1 MKERF
6 LFITRNYPPK
16 IGGLEIYSYHL
27 INEFKKYH
35 SVNKIALTQSNIH
48 LVWFLPYSLLRALYI
63 VWRYSIYHIHLCDG
77 VLAPIGVL
85 LKCITRKPVSI
96 SIHGLDI
103 TYRNPLFQWV
113 IPWCVARLDRI
124 ICVSS
129 ATRAECIKRK
139 VPLDKCIVIPN
150 GIHPEEIK
158 LSHSKNDL
166 KAEIAERIGAA
177 VLDKTILVTV
187 GRLVK
192 RKGVAWFVAH
202 VMPHLDNTYYF
213 LVVGQGPEYD
223 RIKTV
228 IVRHHLQERVF
239 LLGALSRRERDRIL
253 NGSDIFVMPNI
264 SLSGDMEGFGIVALE
279 AGSCG
284 LPVIATDTQ
293 GIRDAVLDG
302 KTGLLV
308 PEKDTAGFV
317 NAIKNINLNSAAIQ
331 SIVKVTFS
339 WSRIYQRY
347 AEALT

>member
-1 MKERF
+1 MKKRF

-16 IGGLEIYSYHL
+16 IGGLENYSYHL
-27 INEFKKYH
+27 INEFKKHH
-35 SVNKIALTQSNIH
+35 SVYKIALTQPNIH
-48 LVWFLPYSLLRALYI
+48 LIWFLPCSLLQALYI
-63 VWRYSIYHIHLCDG
+63 VWRHSIYHIHLCDG
-77 VLAPIGVL
+77 VLAPIGIL
-85 LKCITRKPVSI
+85 LKSMTLKPVTI

-103 TYRNPLFQWV
+103 TYRNSLFQWV
-113 IPWCVARLDRI
+113 IPRCVARLDRI
-124 ICVSS
+124 ICVSR

-139 VPLDKCIVIPN
+139 VPSDKCTVIPN
-150 GIHPEEIK
+150 GIQPEEIK
-158 LSHSKNDL
+158 LPHSKHDL

-177 VLDKTILVTV
+177 VQDKTILVTV

-202 VMPHLDNTYYF
+202 VMPYLDSTYCY

-228 IVRHHLQERVF
+228 IVRHQLQERVF
-239 LLGALSRRERDRIL
+239 LLGALSRPERDRIL

-264 SLSGDMEGFGIVALE
+264 SLADDIEGFGIVALE

-284 LPVIATDTQ
+284 VPVIAADTQ

-302 KTGLLV
+302 RTGLLV

-317 NAIKNINLNSAAIQ
+317 NAIHNIDLNSATIQ
-331 SIVKVTFS
+331 RTVVTTFG

-347 AEALT
+347 FEALI